1 MNKSFET
8 GNRPDNDL
16 FLRENIK
23 EKRGA
28 RLFGVER
35 KNITKNHNSESQP
48 EQYKFG
54 RKHFFHKEIKT
65 SIY

>member
-8 GNRPDNDL
+8 GNKPDNDL
-16 FLRENIK
+16 FLRKNIK
-23 EKRGA
+23 EMNEK

-48 EQYKFG
+48 EKYKFG
-54 RKHFFHKEIKT
+54 RKHFFHVETKT
-65 SIY
+65 SLY